1 MKALDIQRLESAYQW
16 LQNEFDNSGEIQSI
30 DVLIQRLDAI
40 NSSLAWS
47 GEQMA
52 ISKKLLNEAKVK
64 AYHKLQVSS
73 ASQEKYYAPSLAKDY
88 IAAQC
93 YIENYNYDL
102 AERFT
107 RSLVHISQN
116 LVTAISALKEMAKLE
131 SYSQNV
137 PA

>member
-1 MKALDIQRLESAYQW
+1 MNAFDIKRIESGFQW

-64 AYHKLQVSS
+64 AYHKLQLSG
-73 ASQEKYYAPSLAKDY
+73 ASQGKQYPVSLAKDY
-88 IAAQC
+88 ISAQC
-93 YIENYNYDL
+93 GAENYNFDMC
-102 AERFT
+102 ERFT
-107 RSLVHISQN
+107 RALVHIGDN
-116 LVTAISALKEMAKLE
+116 LRTAVSALKEQAKMD

>member
-1 MKALDIQRLESAYQW
+1 MIFDIKRIESGFKW
-16 LQNEFDNSGEIQSI
+16 LQNEFDNSGEIQSV

-64 AYHKLQVSS
+64 AYHKLQMSS
-73 ASQEKYYAPSLAKDY
+73 ESQKKYYAPSLAKDY
-88 IAAQC
+88 ISAQC
-93 YIENYNYDL
+93 SNENYNYDMC
-102 AERFT
+102 ERFS
-107 RSLVHISQN
+107 RALVHISDN
-116 LVTAISALKEMAKLE
+116 LRTAISALKEMSKLE

-137 PA
+137 P